1 MPHRN
6 APLSETGRLRLAR
19 CVVDDGWP
27 LRRAADRFQVSP
39 NTAKRWADRY
49 RAEGPAGMVDRSS
62 RPHRSP
68 RRTPAP
74 VERKVL
80 HLRAKRR
87 WGPAR
92 IAGRLGLAAST
103 CHAVLRRAKVARLA
117 LFHRQVGFD
126 RAVVEDVCLD
136 EDADGEVL
144 VVAARPRKGA
154 MRRCGR
160 CSDEGQQRSV
170 RGRRQRDQS
179 AEGGTRN
186 EAGSTG
192 RLCFGRP
199 ATTRRYDSV
208 TSLSTSA
215 GSTSAPARTV
225 IQCFLFMW

>member
-1 MPHRN
+1 MLGEVPRS
-6 APLSETGRLRLAR
+6 A
-19 CVVDDGWP
+19 
-27 LRRAADRFQVSP
+27 QVSGLSKVR
-39 NTAKRWADRY
+39 NR
-49 RAEGPAGMVDRSS
+49 RSE
-62 RPHRSP
+62 HG
-68 RRTPAP
+68 
-74 VERKVL
+74 V
-80 HLRAKRR
+80 
-87 WGPAR
+87 
-92 IAGRLGLAAST
+92 RLT
-103 CHAVLRRAKVARLA
+103 RV
-117 LFHRQVGFD
+117 FHRQVGFD

-208 TSLSTSA
+208 TRLSTSA